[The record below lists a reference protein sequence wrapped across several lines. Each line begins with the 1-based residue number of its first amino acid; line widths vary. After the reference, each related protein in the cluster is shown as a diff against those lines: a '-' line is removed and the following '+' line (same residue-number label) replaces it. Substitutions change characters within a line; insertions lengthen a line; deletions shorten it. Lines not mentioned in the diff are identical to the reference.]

1 MKLENILNLAAVA
14 VIAAHLGK
22 KAQEKK
28 DIQALDEVLNQFME
42 ELKAPKN
49 EKVSYRKYSDYIRQR
64 PKVSYSKYSD
74 YIRQRPYVADEII
87 VSTRKEGE
95 EVLDELGD
103 ILRKYGQ
110 VSVADFYELVGM
122 PSEYTDNKRGW
133 KELRYTGLHKSR
145 YGYTFS
151 LPDPEPIS

>member
-28 DIQALDEVLNQFME
+28 DIQALDAVLNQFME

-64 PKVSYSKYSD
+64 P
-74 YIRQRPYVADEII
+74 YVADEII

-95 EVLDELGD
+95 AVLDELED
-103 ILRKYGQ
+103 ILREYGQ
-110 VSVADFYELVGM
+110 VSVADFYELVGIQ
-122 PSEYTDNKRGW
+122 PEYTDNKRGW
-133 KELRYTGLHKSR
+133 KELRYT
-145 YGYTFS
+145 FS
-151 LPDPEPIS
+151 LPDPIEL

>member
-1 MKLENILNLAAVA
+1 MKLENVLNLAAVA
-14 VIAAHLGK
+14 IIAAHLGK

-28 DIQALDEVLNQFME
+28 DICALDEVLNKFME
-42 ELKAPKN
+42 ELKKPKK
-49 EKVSYRKYSDYIRQR
+49 EKVSYSN
-64 PKVSYSKYSD
+64 

-95 EVLDELGD
+95 EVLDNLGD
-103 ILRKYGQ
+103 ILREYGQ
-110 VSVADFYELVGM
+110 VSVADFYDLVGI

-151 LPDPEPIS
+151 LPDPIEL

>member
-64 PKVSYSKYSD
+64 PYG
-74 YIRQRPYVADEII
+74 ADGSI

-95 EVLDELGD
+95 AILDELED

-110 VSVADFYELVGM
+110 VSVADFYDLVGV

-151 LPDPEPIS
+151 LPDPIDL

>member
-1 MKLENILNLAAVA
+1 MKIENVINLAAVA
-14 VIAAHLGK
+14 IIAAHLAK

-28 DIQALDEVLNQFME
+28 DIRALDEVLNQIIE
-42 ELKAPKN
+42 ELKTPKK
-49 EKVSYRKYSDYIRQR
+49 EKVSYSKHSDYIRQC
-64 PKVSYSKYSD
+64 
-74 YIRQRPYVADEII
+74 PYVADEII

-95 EVLDELGD
+95 EVLDELDD

-151 LPDPEPIS
+151 LPDPIEL

>member
-1 MKLENILNLAAVA
+1 MKLENVLNLAAVA

-42 ELKAPKN
+42 ELKKPKK

-64 PKVSYSKYSD
+64 P
-74 YIRQRPYVADEII
+74 YVANDII
-87 VSTRKEGE
+87 VRTRREGE
-95 EVLDELGD
+95 EVLGSMKD
-103 ILRKYGQ
+103 ILREYGQ
-110 VSVADFYELVGM
+110 VSVGDFYELVGA
-122 PSEYTDNKRGW
+122 PSEFSDCKKGW

-151 LPDPEPIS
+151 LPDPIEL

>member
-1 MKLENILNLAAVA
+1 MKLENVLNLAAVA

-28 DIQALDEVLNQFME
+28 DIQALDEALNQFME
-42 ELKAPKN
+42 ELKKPKK
-49 EKVSYRKYSDYIRQR
+49 EKVSYSN
-64 PKVSYSKYSD
+64 

-95 EVLDELGD
+95 EVLDNLGD
-103 ILRKYGQ
+103 ILREYGQ
-110 VSVADFYELVGM
+110 VSVADFYDLVGM
-122 PSEYTDNKRGW
+122 PSKYTDNKRGW

-151 LPDPEPIS
+151 LPDPIAL

>member
-64 PKVSYSKYSD
+64 P
-74 YIRQRPYVADEII
+74 YVADEII

-110 VSVADFYELVGM
+110 VSVADFYELVGI

-151 LPDPEPIS
+151 LPDPIDL

>member
-28 DIQALDEVLNQFME
+28 DIQALDEVLNQFMK
-42 ELKAPKN
+42 ELKEPKK
-49 EKVSYRKYSDYIRQR
+49 E
-64 PKVSYSKYSD
+64 KVSYSKYSD

-95 EVLDELGD
+95 AVLDELED

-110 VSVADFYELVGM
+110 VSVADFYELVGIQ
-122 PSEYTDNKRGW
+122 PEYTDNKRGW

-151 LPDPEPIS
+151 LPDPIDL

>member
-28 DIQALDEVLNQFME
+28 DIQALDEVLNQFMK
-42 ELKAPKN
+42 ELKKPKK
-49 EKVSYRKYSDYIRQR
+49 E
-64 PKVSYSKYSD
+64 KVSYSKYSD

-95 EVLDELGD
+95 AVLDELED

-110 VSVADFYELVGM
+110 VSVADFYELVGIR
-122 PSEYTDNKRGW
+122 PEYTDNKRGW
-133 KELRYTGLHKSR
+133 KELRHTGLHKSR

-151 LPDPEPIS
+151 LPDPIEL

>member
-42 ELKAPKN
+42 ELKEPKK
-49 EKVSYRKYSDYIRQR
+49 E
-64 PKVSYSKYSD
+64 KVSYSKYSD
-74 YIRQRPYVADEII
+74 YIRKRPLVSDEVI

-95 EVLDELGD
+95 AVLDELDD

-110 VSVADFYELVGM
+110 VSVADFYDLVGV

-151 LPDPEPIS
+151 LPDPIDL

>member
-42 ELKAPKN
+42 ELKEPKK

-64 PKVSYSKYSD
+64 P
-74 YIRQRPYVADEII
+74 YVVDEII
-87 VSTRKEGE
+87 VGTRREGE
-95 EVLDELGD
+95 EVLGSMKD
-103 ILRKYGQ
+103 ILHDYGQ
-110 VSVADFYELVGM
+110 VSIADFYELVGI
-122 PSEYTDNKRGW
+122 PTEFSDSKKGW

-151 LPDPEPIS
+151 LPDPIDL

>member
-28 DIQALDEVLNQFME
+28 DIRALDEVLNQIIE
-42 ELKAPKN
+42 ELKAPKK
-49 EKVSYRKYSDYIRQR
+49 E
-64 PKVSYSKYSD
+64 KVSYSKYSD
-74 YIRQRPYVADEII
+74 YIRQRPYVADGII

-110 VSVADFYELVGM
+110 VSVADFYELVGI

-133 KELRYTGLHKSR
+133 KELRYSGLHKSR

-151 LPDPEPIS
+151 LPDPIDL

>member
-1 MKLENILNLAAVA
+1 LKGEITMKIENVINLAAVA
-14 VIAAHLGK
+14 IISAHLAK

-28 DIQALDEVLNQFME
+28 DIRALDEALNQIIE
-42 ELKAPKN
+42 ELKTPKK
-49 EKVSYRKYSDYIRQR
+49 EKF
-64 PKVSYSKYSD
+64 SYSKHSD

-110 VSVADFYELVGM
+110 VSVADFYELVGI
-122 PSEYTDNKRGW
+122 PSNYTDNKRGW

-151 LPDPEPIS
+151 LPDPIDL

>member
-1 MKLENILNLAAVA
+1 MKIENVLNLAAVA
-14 VIAAHLGK
+14 IIAAHLGK

-28 DIQALDEVLNQFME
+28 DIQALDEVLNQFIE
-42 ELKAPKN
+42 ELKAPKK
-49 EKVSYRKYSDYIRQR
+49 E
-64 PKVSYSKYSD
+64 KVSYSKYSD

-95 EVLDELGD
+95 AILDELED
-103 ILRKYGQ
+103 ILRIFGQ
-110 VSVADFYELVGM
+110 VSVADFYELVGI
-122 PSEYTDNKRGW
+122 PSNYTDNKRGW

-151 LPDPEPIS
+151 LPDPIDL

>member
-28 DIQALDEVLNQFME
+28 DIQALDEVLNQFMK
-42 ELKAPKN
+42 ELKEPKK
-49 EKVSYRKYSDYIRQR
+49 E
-64 PKVSYSKYSD
+64 KVSYSKYSD
-74 YIRQRPYVADEII
+74 YIRKRPLVSDEII

-95 EVLDELGD
+95 EVLDKLDD

-110 VSVADFYELVGM
+110 VTVGDLYELVGI
-122 PSEYTDNKRGW
+122 PRVYSDSKKGW
-133 KELRYTGLHKSR
+133 KDLHYVGLKKTR
-145 YGYTFS
+145 YGYAFAFPTPVD
-151 LPDPEPIS
+151 L